1 MCMKIGEL
9 DKRHNPLMYE
19 VIKEIHQMKKIVEY
33 WLIKKVFW
41 LDLQNMLNNCIRTKG
56 KIF

>member
-1 MCMKIGEL
+1 MKIGEL

-33 WLIKKVFW
+33 
-41 LDLQNMLNNCIRTKG
+41 
-56 KIF
+56 